1 MDTATPVTKF
11 AARPNLSRT
20 PLTRWLLPRLETTV
34 GSKLIV
40 ALTGLALTAFVY
52 VHMAGNLL
60 VFSGPDAL
68 NDYAKF
74 LKDHPLMLWT
84 ARIGLLTVF
93 VLHVGLALRLQKRSR
108 DARPVRYVR
117 EATVQASWASRHMA
131 LTGLLLLAFIIF
143 HLLHYTFGAV
153 QSGVSATGQRMNFL
167 ALHDSKG
174 RHDVYAM
181 VINGFRDP
189 TIVLAYVVA
198 QIVLAI
204 HLLHGIAS
212 AFQTL
217 GLSSPRWWPLIRS
230 VGMALAVIVA
240 AGNILMPVAVYLG
253 WIGAGYIR

>member
-117 EATVQASWASRHMA
+117 EATVQASWPTWWRRSSWPSICS
-131 LTGLLLLAFIIF
+131 TGLPV
-143 HLLHYTFGAV
+143 H
-153 QSGVSATGQRMNFL
+153 
-167 ALHDSKG
+167 SK
-174 RHDVYAM
+174 
-181 VINGFRDP
+181 
-189 TIVLAYVVA
+189 
-198 QIVLAI
+198 
-204 HLLHGIAS
+204 
-212 AFQTL
+212 
-217 GLSSPRWWPLIRS
+217 RWD
-230 VGMALAVIVA
+230 
-240 AGNILMPVAVYLG
+240 
-253 WIGAGYIR
+253 